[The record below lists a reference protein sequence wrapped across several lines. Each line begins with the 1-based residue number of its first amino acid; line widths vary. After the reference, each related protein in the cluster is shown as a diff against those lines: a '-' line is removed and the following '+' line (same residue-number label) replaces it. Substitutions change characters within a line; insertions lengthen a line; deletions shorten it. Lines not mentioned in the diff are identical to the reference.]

1 MKNINNNLFTQ
12 IKYVS
17 NDERKEIKKYIE
29 EYNKNLE
36 KKRKIK
42 ENIFSCF
49 KYIFFSPLAIA
60 MGLLSALFKL
70 CGTIVA
76 LAMPYGFYC
85 LYKLIV
91 TLKQNKEWT
100 EAYLGNVVEKT
111 NNEELLYAENENGYV
126 IWGKFPIK
134 ELNADME
141 EYNLDNIYN
150 AVKEF
155 EEKNLLENTAIDKEG
170 NYEEKTLYERYEQYI
185 KLSQKKDMQDLTVVA
200 ASLSNYTD
208 YSVFAIEGLDGQK
221 NIDEVWLG
229 KNKNYDN
236 NGLDILVR

>member
-17 NDERKEIKKYIE
+17 NDERKGIKKYIE

-100 EAYLGNVVEKT
+100 EARE
-111 NNEELLYAENENGYV
+111 
-126 IWGKFPIK
+126 
-134 ELNADME
+134 
-141 EYNLDNIYN
+141 
-150 AVKEF
+150 VK
-155 EEKNLLENTAIDKEG
+155 
-170 NYEEKTLYERYEQYI
+170 Y
-185 KLSQKKDMQDLTVVA
+185 VVA
-200 ASLSNYTD
+200 FVIFPFIAFGMSLMFEKIANYF
-208 YSVFAIEGLDGQK
+208 YE
-221 NIDEVWLG
+221 
-229 KNKNYDN
+229 NK
-236 NGLDILVR
+236 

>member
-1 MKNINNNLFTQ
+1 
-12 IKYVS
+12 
-17 NDERKEIKKYIE
+17 
-29 EYNKNLE
+29 
-36 KKRKIK
+36 
-42 ENIFSCF
+42 
-49 KYIFFSPLAIA
+49 
-60 MGLLSALFKL
+60 
-70 CGTIVA
+70 
-76 LAMPYGFYC
+76 
-85 LYKLIV
+85 
-91 TLKQNKEWT
+91 
-100 EAYLGNVVEKT
+100 
-111 NNEELLYAENENGYV
+111 
-126 IWGKFPIK
+126 
-134 ELNADME
+134 ME

-229 KNKNYDN
+229 KNKS
-236 NGLDILVR
+236 GGGSR

>member
-49 KYIFFSPLAIA
+49 KYIFFSPLVIA

-100 EAYLGNVVEKT
+100 EARE
-111 NNEELLYAENENGYV
+111 
-126 IWGKFPIK
+126 
-134 ELNADME
+134 
-141 EYNLDNIYN
+141 
-150 AVKEF
+150 VK
-155 EEKNLLENTAIDKEG
+155 
-170 NYEEKTLYERYEQYI
+170 Y
-185 KLSQKKDMQDLTVVA
+185 VVA
-200 ASLSNYTD
+200 FVIFPFIAFGMSLMFEKIANYF
-208 YSVFAIEGLDGQK
+208 YE
-221 NIDEVWLG
+221 
-229 KNKNYDN
+229 NK
-236 NGLDILVR
+236 